1 MNFLELAAARY
12 SVRSFADTPVPAETL
27 AAILEAGRLAPTAM
41 NRQPQRIYVIESPA
55 AMDKLT
61 AVRKVYGAPVAL
73 LVCADTDIACG
84 PPVTARSMAEM
95 DASIVATH
103 MMLAAASLGVGSCW
117 MCAFDV
123 PAMAAAF
130 DLPAHIVPCLV
141 MPLGYPDENGT
152 PSERHTQRYPVE
164 NSVTVL

>member
-12 SVRSFADTPVPAETL
+12 SVRSFADTPVPADIL
-27 AAILEAGRLAPTAM
+27 NAILEAGRLAPTAM
-41 NRQPQRIYVIESPA
+41 NRQPQRIYVVQSPE
-55 AMDKLT
+55 AMAKLT

-73 LVCADTDIACG
+73 LICADTSVACDR
-84 PPVTARSMAEM
+84 PVVDHNLGEM

-117 MCAFDV
+117 MCAFD
-123 PAMAAAF
+123 PLKMAEAF
-130 DLPAHIVPCLV
+130 GLPAHIVPCLV
-141 MPLGYPDENGT
+141 LPLGYPDENGI
-152 PSERHTQRYPVE
+152 PSERHTARYPLE